1 MEVCDVL
8 VVDDDGDIR
17 EVLGDLLTTEGFS
30 VASASNGEKALMWL
44 RSSGRP
50 SVILLDLMMPVM
62 NGRAFRQAQLADP
75 NLAEL
80 PVIVMSASE
89 NLLGLNSEFEGVPRL
104 PKPIEVDELLES
116 LSKHCRRPAESP

>member
-75 NLAEL
+75 KLAEV

-104 PKPIEVDELLES
+104 PKPIEVDDLLES
-116 LSKHCRRPAESP
+116 LSKHCGKSAEIP